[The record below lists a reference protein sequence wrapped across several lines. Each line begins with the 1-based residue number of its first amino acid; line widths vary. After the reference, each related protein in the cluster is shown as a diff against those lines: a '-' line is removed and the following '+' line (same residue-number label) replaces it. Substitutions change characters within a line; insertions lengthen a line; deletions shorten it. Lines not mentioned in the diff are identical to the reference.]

1 MTRLPLLTP
10 ISLTNMVNGY
20 KTGTQQHKLQNTP
33 MLRLPTTQAGK
44 GISLIPEI
52 ITAAATVSQ
61 KLI

>member
-1 MTRLPLLTP
+1 
-10 ISLTNMVNGY
+10 MVNGY
-20 KTGTQQHKLQNTP
+20 KTGSQQHKLQNTP